1 MTGANSDNPA
11 GNPTLFMREN
21 HVEKWLQQVQKT
33 HPTVVENLEKG
44 FGGGPADD
52 AWVALFPIDYQV
64 ELEEK
69 NSDFRIFLNAAKS
82 SLLTL
87 RENEF
92 QQPTLARKVC
102 LWIEYLRDAMM
113 SNAKTT
119 IGEKANEEQDGDGPV
134 DDGGSNETNPETAT
148 KKMTLVEVE
157 MEAREC
163 ANVKDMERFTMTL
176 EPCDPQEELDSINLL
191 TSTKS
196 VNEKKK
202 YVDVSL
208 RVRLAG
214 ANTVQTLVAVDK
226 DNMVNPKEFRSVLIE
241 LGLAEKG
248 IEEQIEDI
256 VEGLN
261 KIGNIRLR
269 KLEDPPCSR

>member
-1 MTGANSDNPA
+1 MAVKNDDAAP
-11 GNPTLFMREN
+11 NPTLFLREKQ
-21 HVEKWLQQVQKT
+21 VEKWLQKRDSSII
-33 HPTVVENLEKG
+33 ENLEKG

-134 DDGGSNETNPETAT
+134 DDGGSNETYPETAT